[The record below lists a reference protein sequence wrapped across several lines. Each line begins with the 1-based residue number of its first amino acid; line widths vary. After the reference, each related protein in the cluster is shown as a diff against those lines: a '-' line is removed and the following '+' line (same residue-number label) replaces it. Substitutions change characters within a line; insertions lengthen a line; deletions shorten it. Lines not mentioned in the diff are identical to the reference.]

1 MKLSEMSTDR
11 LADVMVRIAEPVERI
26 GSDEGLI
33 DKLRALAQTGRRT
46 AIENAAAMVGALVP
60 VLLERRREDTYTILA
75 ALTGKTA
82 EEIAAQPAML
92 TMKEARE
99 SVDGDFLRFFG
110 WSGDTEA
117 GK

>member
-26 GSDEGLI
+26 GSDEMLI
-33 DKLRALAQTGRRT
+33 DKLRALAQTGRKT

-82 EEIAAQPAML
+82 EEIAAQPAMVTL
-92 TMKEARE
+92 KEARE
-99 SVDGDFLRFFG
+99 SIDADFLRFFG
-110 WSGDTEA
+110 WSVSTADA
-117 GK
+117 K

>member
-26 GSDEGLI
+26 GSDEMLI
-33 DKLRALAQTGRRT
+33 DKLRALAQTGRKT

-60 VLLERRREDTYTILA
+60 VLLERRREDTYTVLA

-82 EEIAAQPAML
+82 EEIAAQPAMVTL
-92 TMKEARE
+92 KEARE
-99 SVDGDFLRFFG
+99 SIDADFLRFFG
-110 WSGDTEA
+110 WSVSTADA
-117 GK
+117 K

>member
-26 GSDEGLI
+26 GSDEMLI
-33 DKLRALAQTGRRT
+33 DKLRALAQTGRKT

-60 VLLERRREDTYTILA
+60 VLLERRREDTYAVLA

-82 EEIAAQPAML
+82 EEIAAQPAMVTL
-92 TMKEARE
+92 KETRE
-99 SVDGDFLRFFG
+99 SIDTDFLRFFG
-110 WSGDTEA
+110 WSVSTADA
-117 GK
+117 K